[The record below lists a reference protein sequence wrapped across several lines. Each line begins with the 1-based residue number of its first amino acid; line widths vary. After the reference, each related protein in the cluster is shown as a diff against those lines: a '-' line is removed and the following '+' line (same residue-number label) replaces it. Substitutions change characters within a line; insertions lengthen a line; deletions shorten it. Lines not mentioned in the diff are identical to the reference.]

1 MIQIF
6 QCWSQIII
14 QTRSQDIATISVNCA
29 LCLVSCSIC
38 YVRVG
43 WYSWCLPPGIWYNW
57 KQFYVDIGQYQHQP
71 WRHAT
76 GSGTKVEQHRYVS
89 PGSPAGVDTVPSPGV
104 DIVQVVSPGG
114 GYQLLRPWPGRGTVG
129 WRCTIAPWGSPLL
142 LPGCK
147 LEPGE
152 TQQTEA
158 SYGNQ

>member
-1 MIQIF
+1 M
-6 QCWSQIII
+6 
-14 QTRSQDIATISVNCA
+14 T
-29 LCLVSCSIC
+29 SCHRKRDKAGAVAS
-38 YVRVG
+38 
-43 WYSWCLPPGIWYNW
+43 SLS
-57 KQFYVDIGQYQHQP
+57 
-71 WRHAT
+71 AA
-76 GSGTKVEQHRYVS
+76 RYVS
-89 PGSPAGVDTVPSPGV
+89 PGAALAGSPAGVDTVPSPGV

-129 WRCTIAPWGSPLL
+129 DRCTIAPWGSPLL